1 MTREASARTAT
12 TLPTRRVQFNLDNTP
27 LHWLPGDNFS
37 SHTINGIHL
46 LLPAGEFWFC
56 RVYNKALPLV
66 TDPVLREEMIGFIRQ
81 EGMHARVHKEAQK
94 YLTRHGIETET
105 YLKRVDRLFSKVL
118 GDKPL
123 GLSGLSGP
131 RIDKHWL
138 IIRVGIIA
146 TIEHFTG
153 VLGQWAMDN
162 KSWDAGDPVMVDVF
176 RWHLAEE
183 VEHRTVAFD
192 VYEHLCK
199 NEPAFYLSRQALMA
213 VIFPLFIHFLLEG
226 YRSMARQDV
235 SDPVSQRLARKP
247 FWTLIREVERVGK
260 LTHNIPQ
267 FSFLVSATKRWIS
280 PSFHPIHEGNT
291 EQALSYL
298 ARSPAAQAAALA
310 AAT

>member
-1 MTREASARTAT
+1 MKHDTQPRQAT
-12 TLPTRRVQFNLDNTP
+12 VLPTRRVQFNLDSTP
-27 LHWLPGDNFS
+27 LHWLPDDSFS
-37 SHTINGIHL
+37 SHMINGIHL
-46 LLPAGEFWFC
+46 LLPAGELWFC

-66 TDPVLREEMIGFIRQ
+66 TDPVLREEMQGFIRQ

-94 YLTRHGIETET
+94 YLIRHGIETET
-105 YLKRVDRLFSKVL
+105 YLTKVDALFSKIL
-118 GDKPL
+118 GEKPL
-123 GLSGLSGP
+123 GLPGLSGP

-146 TIEHFTG
+146 AIEHFTG

-162 KSWDAGDPVMVDVF
+162 KSWDAGDPVMADIF

-199 NEPAFYLSRQALMA
+199 NEPAFYLTRQALMA
-213 VIFPLFIHFLLEG
+213 VVFPLFIHFLLDG
-226 YRSMARQDV
+226 YRHMARQDR
-235 SDPVSQRLARKP
+235 SDAHSRRLARKP
-247 FWTLIREVERVGK
+247 FWTLLREVERVGK
-260 LTHNIPQ
+260 LTQNIPQ
-267 FSFLVSATKRWIS
+267 FSFLVLATQRWLS

-291 EQALSYL
+291 AQALSYL

>member
-1 MTREASARTAT
+1 MKHDTQPRQAT
-12 TLPTRRVQFNLDNTP
+12 VLPSRRVQFNLDSTP
-27 LHWLPGDNFS
+27 LHWLPDDSFS
-37 SHTINGIHL
+37 SHMINGIHL
-46 LLPAGEFWFC
+46 LLPAGELWFC

-66 TDPVLREEMIGFIRQ
+66 TDPVLREEMQGFIRQ

-94 YLTRHGIETET
+94 YLIRHGVETET
-105 YLKRVDRLFSKVL
+105 YLTKVDALFSKIL
-118 GDKPL
+118 GEKPL
-123 GLSGLSGP
+123 GLPGLSGP

-146 TIEHFTG
+146 AIEHFTG

-162 KSWDAGDPVMVDVF
+162 KSWDAGDPVMADIF

-199 NEPAFYLSRQALMA
+199 NEPAFYLTRQALMA
-213 VIFPLFIHFLLEG
+213 VVFPLFIHFLLDG
-226 YRSMARQDV
+226 YRHMARQDR
-235 SDPVSQRLARKP
+235 SDAHSRRLARKP
-247 FWTLIREVERVGK
+247 FWTLLREVERVGK
-260 LTHNIPQ
+260 LTQNIPQ
-267 FSFLVSATKRWIS
+267 FSFLVLAAQRWLS

-291 EQALSYL
+291 AQALSYL

>member
-1 MTREASARTAT
+1 M
-12 TLPTRRVQFNLDNTP
+12 
-27 LHWLPGDNFS
+27 
-37 SHTINGIHL
+37 INGIHL
-46 LLPAGEFWFC
+46 LLPAGELWFC

-66 TDPVLREEMIGFIRQ
+66 TDPVLREEMQGFIRQ

-94 YLTRHGIETET
+94 YLIRHGVETET
-105 YLKRVDRLFSKVL
+105 YLTKVDALFSKIL
-118 GDKPL
+118 GEKPL
-123 GLSGLSGP
+123 GLPGLSGP

-146 TIEHFTG
+146 AIEHFTG

-162 KSWDAGDPVMVDVF
+162 KSWDAGDPVMADIF

-199 NEPAFYLSRQALMA
+199 NEPAFYLTRQALMA
-213 VIFPLFIHFLLEG
+213 VVFPLFIHFLLDG
-226 YRSMARQDV
+226 YRHMARQDR
-235 SDPVSQRLARKP
+235 SDAHSRRLARKP
-247 FWTLIREVERVGK
+247 FWTLLREVERVGK
-260 LTHNIPQ
+260 LTQNIPQ
-267 FSFLVSATKRWIS
+267 FSFLVLAAQRWLS

-291 EQALSYL
+291 AQALSYL